1 MCLIM
6 FDVPAI
12 LDVIKARNAKT
23 VGLQFPEGLKRRGPA
38 LAKELEEK
46 AGVLV
51 IVSGDPC
58 YGACDIDEGLLD
70 LVDVLFHFGHS
81 RLSDDDRIVFM
92 EYYHE
97 ADVEQCVINAL
108 PMLGQKVGVATTVQ
122 HIHRLN
128 DIIRILM
135 KAGKEPVVAKG
146 DSRIAYPGQVLGC
159 NFSAVPADVDS
170 ILYVGSG
177 NFHPMGMRLAH
188 KVPVIAADPFTG
200 EARAVDVE
208 KIMKQRYAVMAKS
221 MDAKKWG
228 ILIGM
233 KSGQRRLELAKK
245 IKELAG
251 DGVLI
256 AIKEITPD
264 RLLAFKVD
272 AFVSTACPR
281 LAIDEAGRFPAP
293 VLTPVE
299 FEIVKGLR
307 KWEDLAF
314 DEIKDV

>member
-1 MCLIM
+1 M
-6 FDVPAI
+6 FDIQKI
-12 LDVIKARNAKT
+12 LEIIKARNAKF
-23 VGLQFPEGLKRRGPA
+23 VGLQFPEGLKRQAPA
-38 LAKELEEK
+38 LAKEIEERSR
-46 AGVLV
+46 VLI

-58 YGACDIDEGLLD
+58 YGACDIDEGLLE

-92 EYYHE
+92 EFYHE

-108 PMLGQKVGVATTVQ
+108 PLLGQKVGVVTTVQ
-122 HIHRLN
+122 HIHKLK
-128 DIIRILM
+128 DIVKVLLSDNKKPI
-135 KAGKEPVVAKG
+135 VAKG

-159 NFSAVPADVDS
+159 NFSAVPQGIDS

-177 NFHPMGMRLAH
+177 NFHPMGMSLAN

-200 EARAVDVE
+200 EARLVDVE
-208 KIMKQRYAVMAKS
+208 KVMKQRYAVMAKA

-228 ILIGM
+228 IIIGM

-245 IKELAG
+245 LKELAG
-251 DGVLI
+251 DAVLI
-256 AIKEITPD
+256 SIKEITPD

-281 LAIDEAGRFPAP
+281 IAIDEVGRFPAP

-299 FEIVKGLR
+299 FEMVKGLR

-314 DEIKDV
+314 DEIKDN

>member
-1 MCLIM
+1 M
-6 FDVPAI
+6 FDVPKI
-12 LDVIKARNAKT
+12 LEVIKARNAKT
-23 VGLQFPEGLKRRGPA
+23 VGLQFPEGLKRQGPV

-46 AGVLV
+46 SGALV

-58 YGACDIDEGLLD
+58 YGACDIDEGLLEM
-70 LVDVLFHFGHS
+70 VDVLFHFGHS

-108 PMLGQKVGVATTVQ
+108 PMLGQKVGVVTTVQ
-122 HIHRLN
+122 HIHKLD
-128 DIIRILM
+128 DIVKVLIN
-135 KAGKEPVVAKG
+135 ANKEPMVAKG

-159 NFSAVPADVDS
+159 NFSAVPRGVDS

-177 NFHPMGMRLAH
+177 NFHPMGMRLAN

-200 EARAVDVE
+200 EARLIDIE
-208 KIMKQRYAVMAKS
+208 KVMKQRYAVMAKA

-228 ILIGM
+228 IIVGM

-251 DGVLI
+251 DAVLI
-256 AIKEITPD
+256 SIKEITPD

-281 LAIDEAGRFPAP
+281 IAIDEVGRFPAP

-299 FEIVKGLR
+299 FEMVKGIR
-307 KWEDLAF
+307 KWEDLVF
-314 DEIKDV
+314 DEFTG